1 MRAELLLTDFF
12 ILSRSSS
19 QLISCSYMQ
28 VTAKLLK
35 LCLIICLMK
44 IQVIK
49 IITLHIPEVYCDLV
63 QVQAG
68 EPYGVPAVWLAHPHQ
83 QREEV
88 FTWLVQV
95 VS

>member
-1 MRAELLLTDFF
+1 
-12 ILSRSSS
+12 
-19 QLISCSYMQ
+19 
-28 VTAKLLK
+28 
-35 LCLIICLMK
+35 MK

-63 QVQAG
+63 QVHAG